1 MKTALYLTPRDHGRR
16 LTIDELESAAA
27 QEGYRY
33 ELIRGRLAVSPVP
46 DMPHDE
52 LKDWLV
58 EQLREYARQR
68 PDLVRRIKAP
78 ARVFL
83 PEAREVTAPEPD
95 IAVYEDFPAS
105 VPLPERNWRQASP
118 FLVVEVLSPD
128 TAEKDLERNVPLYL
142 AVPTIREYW
151 IVDTREGF
159 DRPSLIVHRRRGQRW
174 QRPIL
179 VGTGGTYATRLLP
192 GFSLALDP
200 QAP

>member
-16 LTIDELESAAA
+16 LTIDELESAQG

-33 ELIRGRLAVSPVP
+33 ELIGGKLDVSPLP
-46 DMPHDE
+46 DVPHDR
-52 LKDWLV
+52 LRKWLERLDDYV
-58 EQLREYARQR
+58 EAR
-68 PDLVRRIKAP
+68 PDVLNHVQSP
-78 ARVFL
+78 ARVFV
-83 PEAREVTAPEPD
+83 PDSAEVTAPEPD
-95 IAVYEDFPAS
+95 LAAYADFPLDL
-105 VPLPERNWRQASP
+105 PLAEVNWRDASP
-118 FLVVEVLSPD
+118 LLVVEVLSPD

-151 IVDTREGF
+151 IVDTRDGF

-179 VGTGGTYATRLLP
+179 VGNGGTYTTRLLP
-192 GFSLALDP
+192 GFSLALGP